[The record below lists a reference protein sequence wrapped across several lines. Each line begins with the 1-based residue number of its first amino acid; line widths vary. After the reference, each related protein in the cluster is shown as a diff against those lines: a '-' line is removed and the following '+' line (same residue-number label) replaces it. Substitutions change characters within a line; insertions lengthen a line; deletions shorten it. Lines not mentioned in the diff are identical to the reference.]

1 METKTFKV
9 PAIHCGH
16 CVHTIK
22 MELSDI
28 PGVERVEAD
37 QDSRMVTVDWS
48 APADWEKIRAT
59 LVEINYPPEGLIT
72 LN

>member
-9 PAIHCGH
+9 PAISCAH

-22 MELSDI
+22 MEVGDI
-28 PGVERVEAD
+28 PGVERVDAD
-37 QDSRMVTVDWS
+37 MESKMVTVGWNT
-48 APADWEKIRAT
+48 PADWDKIYAT

-72 LN
+72 IN

>member
-22 MELSDI
+22 MEVGDI
-28 PGVERVEAD
+28 PGVERVEAHPD
-37 QDSRMVTVDWS
+37 PRKGTGDWKN
-48 APADWEKIRAT
+48 PADRKQNRAT
-59 LVEINYPPEGLIT
+59 LVEIKYPPEGLIT
-72 LN
+72 IS

>member
-9 PAIHCGH
+9 PAIHCAH

-22 MELSDI
+22 MEVGDI
-28 PGVERVEAD
+28 PGVDRVDAD
-37 QDSRMVTVDWS
+37 QDTRMVTVAWHE
-48 APADWEKIRAT
+48 PADWDKIRAT

-72 LN
+72 LM

>member
-9 PAIHCGH
+9 PAISCMH

-22 MELSDI
+22 MEVSDI
-28 PGVERVEAD
+28 PGVDSVEAD
-37 QDSRMVTVDWS
+37 QESKMVTVSWHD
-48 APADWEKIRAT
+48 PANWEQIRRT

>member
-9 PAIHCGH
+9 PGISCGH

-22 MELSDI
+22 MEVGDVA
-28 PGVERVEAD
+28 GVQSVEAD
-37 QDSRMVTVDWS
+37 QQSQMVTVTWDN
-48 APADWEKIRAT
+48 PADWEKIRAT

-72 LN
+72 IN